1 MSIFAPKPTNPADP
15 NANAGGKRANIGRAR
30 PTAEDIAKDNEER
43 GFGTFTPCAGIFD
56 ATCEGLRK
64 FTAASG
70 VEYETLTFTTKS
82 SNGKVDLFTPNE
94 TTYPSGVERFCRVLE
109 ILGSPVDAEGNYDQ
123 ESLKGQK
130 CRVEIVLDKSGKAKL
145 KFSGG
150 SVGVLPPT

>member
-1 MSIFAPKPTNPADP
+1 MSLFAPKPTNPADP

-43 GFGTFTPCAGIFD
+43 GFGTPCAGIFD

-70 VEYETLTFTTKS
+70 VEYETLTFTTK
-82 SNGKVDLFTPNE
+82 NGKVDLFTPNE
-94 TTYPSGVERFCRVLE
+94 TTYPSGVERFCLVLE
-109 ILGSPVDAEGNYDQ
+109 ILGSPVAEDGSYDQ

-130 CRVEIVLDKSGKAKL
+130 CRVEIILDKAGKAKL